1 MILKQMT
8 VGPLKVNCY
17 IIGDEGSGLAV
28 VIDPGGDAEKIA
40 TFLNQKGLTL
50 QSIINTHG
58 HWDHTLANAEL
69 KKLAGGEILMH
80 ASEDPM
86 GVSIDGH
93 LAEGDQIEAGSLV
106 FEVMETPGHSPGGIS
121 LYLAEADVVFV
132 GDLIFSR
139 AIGRTDLP
147 GSNQETL
154 LKSIRDRI
162 YPLPGRTMIA
172 PGHGS
177 MTALDWEKMSNPYL
191 RRLRPLPGQETE
203 PERDPWGD

>member
-1 MILKQMT
+1 MT

-17 IIGDEGSGLAV
+17 ILGDEQSGQAI

-40 TFLNQKGLTL
+40 TFLDQKGLTL
-50 QSIINTHG
+50 QTIINTHG
-58 HWDHTLANAEL
+58 HWDHTSGNAEL

-93 LAEGDQIEAGSLV
+93 LAEGDQVTVGRLV
-106 FEVMETPGHSPGGIS
+106 LEVMETPGHSPGGIS

-139 AIGRTDLP
+139 AIGRTDMP
-147 GSNQETL
+147 GSNRDTL
-154 LKSIRDRI
+154 LKSIQERI
-162 YPLPGRTMIA
+162 YPLPGQTMIA

-191 RRLRPLPGQETE
+191 KRFRPLPGQEAE
-203 PERDPWGD
+203 PKRDPWRD

>member
-17 IIGDEGSGLAV
+17 IIGDEQSGQAI
-28 VIDPGGDAEKIA
+28 VIDPGGDAEKIGA
-40 TFLNQKGLTL
+40 FLDQKGLTL
-50 QSIINTHG
+50 QTIINTHG
-58 HWDHTLANAEL
+58 HWDHTSGNAAL

-93 LAEGDQIEAGSLV
+93 LAEGDQVTAGRFVL
-106 FEVMETPGHSPGGIS
+106 EVMETPGHSPGGIS

-139 AIGRTDLP
+139 AIGRTDMP
-147 GSNQETL
+147 GSNRDTL
-154 LKSIRDRI
+154 LKSIRERI

-191 RRLRPLPGQETE
+191 RRLQPLPGQEPET
-203 PERDPWGD
+203 ERDPWGD

>member
-1 MILKQMT
+1 MIFKQMT

-17 IIGDEGSGLAV
+17 IIGDEESGEAV

-40 TFLNQKGLTL
+40 TFLSQKGLTL
-50 QSIINTHG
+50 QAIINTHG
-58 HWDHTLANAEL
+58 HWDHTSGNAEL

-86 GVSIDGH
+86 GVSVDGY
-93 LAEGDQIEAGSLV
+93 LAEGDQVKVGEIV
-106 FEVMETPGHSPGGIS
+106 FEVMETPGHSAGGIS

-132 GDLIFSR
+132 GDLLFSR
-139 AIGRTDLP
+139 AIGRTDMP
-147 GSNQETL
+147 GSNRDTL
-154 LKSIRDRI
+154 LKSIKERI
-162 YPLPGRTMIA
+162 YPLPGQTMIA

-191 RRLRPLPGQETE
+191 RRLEPPPGQEPK